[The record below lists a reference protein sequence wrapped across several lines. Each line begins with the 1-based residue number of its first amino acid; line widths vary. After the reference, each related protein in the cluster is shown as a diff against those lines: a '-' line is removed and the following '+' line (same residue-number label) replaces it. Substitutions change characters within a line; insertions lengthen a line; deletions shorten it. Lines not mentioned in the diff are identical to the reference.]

1 MSTVEEAARATGAD
15 EDVEERVSPLELFF
29 DLVFVFAITQVTAL
43 MSEHPT
49 WEGLAQGMLVLA
61 AIWWAWVAYAWM
73 TNVLDTDEGLVRL
86 SVFAV
91 MATMLVAALA
101 VPNAFAGDG
110 VLFGVCYLIVRVL
123 HLVVYA
129 QGSHG
134 DHDLVAQIKRFAP
147 TSVIGPT
154 LIIIAGTFDDVGVR
168 EVLWL
173 AALALDYGGA
183 VLAGMSGWR
192 VSPGHFAERHGL
204 IIIIALGESI
214 VSIGI
219 GLSGVD
225 LGAGEITAAV
235 LGVAIAAALWW
246 TYFDVVA
253 VVAERMLRQAKG
265 IAQVKLARDSYSY
278 LHLPMVAGIVL
289 VSLGI
294 KKAIGH
300 VDEPLKTVPAFALC
314 AGPALYYLAHV
325 AFRWRNRHTLA
336 LRRIVVAAILLAF
349 IPVAHEA
356 DALFAIAAVAAIE
369 AGLLLYEV
377 IRFRD
382 SRSRLYSSLKAG
394 A

>member
-1 MSTVEEAARATGAD
+1 MSTVEEVASRSD
-15 EDVEERVSPLELFF
+15 EEVEERVSPLELFF
-29 DLVFVFAITQVTAL
+29 DLVFVFGITQVTTL

-49 WEGLAQGMLVLA
+49 WQGLAQGMLVLA
-61 AIWWAWVAYAWM
+61 AIWWAWVAYSWM
-73 TNVLDTDEGLVRL
+73 TNALDTDEGLVRV
-86 SVFAV
+86 SIFAV

-101 VPNAFAGDG
+101 VPGAFGDNG
-110 VLFGVCYLIVRVL
+110 VLFGVAFLIVRLL

-134 DHDLVAQIKRFAP
+134 DQVLIAQIKRFAP
-147 TSVIGPT
+147 TAVIG
-154 LIIIAGTFDDVGVR
+154 
-168 EVLWL
+168 
-173 AALALDYGGA
+173 AALLIVSGTMDDTAIRELVWLGALLLDYAGA
-183 VLAGMSGWR
+183 VLAGVSGWR

-214 VSIGI
+214 VAL
-219 GLSGVD
+219 GLGASGVE
-225 LGAGEITAAV
+225 LGAGEVTAAV
-235 LGVAIAAALWW
+235 LGVVIAACLWW

-253 VVAERMLRQAKG
+253 VVAERTLRQATG

-278 LHLPMVAGIVL
+278 LHLPMIAGIVL
-289 VSLGI
+289 VALGV
-294 KKAIGH
+294 KKALGH
-300 VDEPLKTVPAFALC
+300 VEDPLKTVPAFALC

-336 LRRIVVAAILLAF
+336 RRRIVVAALLLAF
-349 IPVAHEA
+349 IPVATETS
-356 DALFAIAAVAAIE
+356 ALVAVAGVAAAE
-369 AGLLLYEV
+369 AGLVLYEV

>member
-1 MSTVEEAARATGAD
+1 MSTVEEAARTTGPD

-49 WEGLAQGMLVLA
+49 WEGLAQGMLVLG

-91 MATMLVAALA
+91 MATMLVVALA
-101 VPNAFAGDG
+101 VPNVFAGDG

-183 VLAGMSGWR
+183 VLAGMKGWR

-235 LGVAIAAALWW
+235 LGVIIAACLWW

-253 VVAERMLRQAKG
+253 VVAEQMLRQAKG
-265 IAQVKLARDSYSY
+265 VAQVKLARDSYSY

-300 VDEPLKTVPAFALC
+300 VDEPLQIVPAFALC

-336 LRRIVVAAILLAF
+336 RRRIVVAAILLAF

-356 DALFAIAAVAAIE
+356 DALFAIAAIAAIE

-377 IRFRD
+377 IRFQD
-382 SRSRLYSSLKAG
+382 ARSRLYASMRSA
-394 A
+394 

>member
-1 MSTVEEAARATGAD
+1 MSTVEEVASRSD
-15 EDVEERVSPLELFF
+15 EEVEERVAPLELFF
-29 DLVFVFAITQVTAL
+29 DLVFVFAITQVTTL

-61 AIWWAWVAYAWM
+61 AIWWAWVAYSWM
-73 TNVLDTDEGLVRL
+73 TNTLDTDEGLVRV
-86 SVFAV
+86 SIFAV

-101 VPNAFAGDG
+101 VPGAFGDNG
-110 VLFGVCYLIVRVL
+110 VLFGVAFLIVRLL

-134 DHDLVAQIKRFAP
+134 DTVLIAQIKRFAP
-147 TSVIGPT
+147 TAVIGPA
-154 LIIIAGTFDDVGVR
+154 LIIVAGTIDDTAVR
-168 EVLWL
+168 ELIWL
-173 AALALDYGGA
+173 GALLIDYAGA
-183 VLAGMSGWR
+183 VLAGVSGWR

-214 VSIGI
+214 VAL
-219 GLSGVD
+219 GLGASGVE

-235 LGVAIAAALWW
+235 LGVVIAACLWW

-253 VVAERMLRQAKG
+253 VVAEQTLRQATG

-278 LHLPMVAGIVL
+278 LHLPMIAGIVL
-289 VSLGI
+289 VALGV
-294 KKAIGH
+294 KKALGH
-300 VDEPLKTVPAFALC
+300 VEDPLKTVPAFALC

-336 LRRIVVAAILLAF
+336 HRRIVVAALLLAF
-349 IPVAHEA
+349 IPVATETS
-356 DALFAIAAVAAIE
+356 ALVAVAGVAAAE
-369 AGLLLYEV
+369 AGLVLYEV

-382 SRSRLYSSLKAG
+382 ARSRLYSSLRAE

>member
-1 MSTVEEAARATGAD
+1 
-15 EDVEERVSPLELFF
+15 
-29 DLVFVFAITQVTAL
+29 
-43 MSEHPT
+43 
-49 WEGLAQGMLVLA
+49 MLVLA
-61 AIWWAWVAYAWM
+61 AIWWAWVAYSWM
-73 TNVLDTDEGLVRL
+73 TNVLDMDEGMVRL
-86 SVFAV
+86 SIFAV
-91 MATMLVAALA
+91 MATMLIAALA
-101 VPNAFAGDG
+101 VPGAFGDDG
-110 VLFGVCYLIVRVL
+110 VLFGVAYLIVRVL

-134 DHDLVAQIKRFAP
+134 DRDLNRQIMRFAP
-147 TSVIGPT
+147 TAIIGPT
-154 LIIIAGTFDDVGVR
+154 LIIIAGTFDDTGIR
-168 EVLWL
+168 ELLWL
-173 AALALDYGGA
+173 IALALDYVGA
-183 VLAGMSGWR
+183 VTAGVSGWR

-225 LGAGEITAAV
+225 LGTGEIIGAI
-235 LGVAIAAALWW
+235 LGVVIAACLWW

-253 VVAERMLRQAKG
+253 KVAEQMLRQAKG
-265 IAQVKLARDSYSY
+265 MAQIRLARDSYSY

-289 VSLGI
+289 VALGI

-336 LRRIVVAAILLAF
+336 PRRILIAALLLAFFPLAHEIDALLALAVVAAVEI
-349 IPVAHEA
+349 I
-356 DALFAIAAVAAIE
+356 
-369 AGLLLYEV
+369 LLLYEL

-382 SRSRLYSSLKAG
+382 ARASFYAKTP
-394 A
+394 

>member
-1 MSTVEEAARATGAD
+1 MSTVEEVASRSD
-15 EDVEERVSPLELFF
+15 EEVEERVAPLELFF
-29 DLVFVFAITQVTAL
+29 DLVFVFAITQVTTL

-49 WEGLAQGMLVLA
+49 WQGLAQGMLVLA
-61 AIWWAWVAYAWM
+61 AIWWAWVAYSWM
-73 TNVLDTDEGLVRL
+73 TNVLDTDEGLVRV
-86 SVFAV
+86 SIFAV

-101 VPNAFAGDG
+101 VPGAFGDNG
-110 VLFGVCYLIVRVL
+110 VLFGVAFLIVRLL

-134 DHDLVAQIKRFAP
+134 DRVLIAQIKRFAP
-147 TSVIGPT
+147 TAVIGPV
-154 LIIIAGTFDDVGVR
+154 LIIFAGTIDDTGAR
-168 EVLWL
+168 ELIWL
-173 AALALDYGGA
+173 GALLLDYAGA
-183 VLAGMSGWR
+183 VLAGVSGWR

-214 VSIGI
+214 VAI
-219 GLSGVD
+219 GLGVSEAD

-235 LGVAIAAALWW
+235 LGVVIAAGLWW

-253 VVAERMLRQAKG
+253 VVAEQTLRQATG

-278 LHLPMVAGIVL
+278 LHLPMIAGIVL
-289 VSLGI
+289 GALGV

-300 VDEPLKTVPAFALC
+300 VEDPLKTVPAFALC

-325 AFRWRNRHTLA
+325 AFRWRNRHTIA
-336 LRRIVVAAILLAF
+336 RRRIVVAALLLAF
-349 IPVAHEA
+349 IPVATETS
-356 DALFAIAAVAAIE
+356 ALVALAGVAAAE

-382 SRSRLYSSLKAG
+382 SRSRLYSSLKAE